1 MHTQTYNMSLPN
13 SKFKYVLKND
23 SQTKEMK
30 LDELIKQNPKL
41 ENDIFI

>member
-1 MHTQTYNMSLPN
+1 MSLPN
-13 SKFKYVLKND
+13 SEFKNVFKND

-41 ENDIFI
+41 HDIFI